1 VDIHDGKCSLYGPHS
16 QGRKPLR
23 IELMLIANPIPD
35 FNLSLSNP
43 ILQVATVKRALTFTA
58 MFTYRHV
65 VNCSKLIKVKLHGK

>member
-1 VDIHDGKCSLYGPHS
+1 
-16 QGRKPLR
+16 
-23 IELMLIANPIPD
+23 MLIANPIPD